1 MKKMVAAVSPDAYV
15 SALRGW
21 RRSCVELLRDAA
33 RSVKGSDEVIKWG
46 NIVYLAN
53 GPVLM
58 IRAEDERVLFGFWR
72 GARLRALEPR
82 LKRGGKYEMATL
94 EIRQA
99 TVVDAQ
105 DMKRLVR
112 AAVPLNRQD
121 GDPTADA
128 TPRKAATASTWR
140 RPTKGKAG

>member
-1 MKKMVAAVSPDAYV
+1 MKKMVAAASPDAYV
-15 SALRGW
+15 AALRGW

-33 RSVKGSDEVIKWG
+33 RSVRGVDEVIKWG
-46 NIVYLAN
+46 NVVYLTN

-94 EIRQA
+94 EIREA
-99 TVVDAQ
+99 TVVDARA
-105 DMKRLVR
+105 MKRLVR
-112 AAVPLNRQD
+112 AAVALNREV
-121 GDPTADA
+121 GDPTGDA
-128 TPRKAATASTWR
+128 PPRTPSSASKARRAT
-140 RPTKGKAG
+140 KAN

>member
-1 MKKMVAAVSPDAYV
+1 MKKMVAAASPDAYV

-21 RRSCVELLRDAA
+21 RRSCVELLRNAA
-33 RSVKGSDEVIKWG
+33 RSVKGADEVIKWG
-46 NIVYLAN
+46 NIVYLTN
-53 GPVLM
+53 GPVFM

-82 LKRGGKYEMATL
+82 LRPGGKYEMATL

-99 TVVDAQ
+99 TVIDVQA
-105 DMKRLVR
+105 MKRLVR
-112 AAVPLNRQD
+112 AAVTLNREV

-128 TPRKAATASTWR
+128 ASHKAATASTR
-140 RPTKGKAG
+140 RPATRARAV